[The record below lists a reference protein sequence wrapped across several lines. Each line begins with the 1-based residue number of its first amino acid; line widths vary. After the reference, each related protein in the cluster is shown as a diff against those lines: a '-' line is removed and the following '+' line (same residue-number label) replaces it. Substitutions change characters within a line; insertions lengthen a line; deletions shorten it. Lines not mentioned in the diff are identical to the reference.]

1 MAYQGGL
8 IVLFVLPLPQD
19 SKLGFSQFTDS
30 FVFIC
35 VRPKK
40 EKKKKRKRL
49 SSPVSILHFL
59 LPHTRRAPAYPRRFF
74 FFLCRRHH
82 ST

>member
-19 SKLGFSQFTDS
+19 SKLGFGQFTDS
-30 FVFIC
+30 FVLMC
-35 VRPKK
+35 GALKK
-40 EKKKKRKRL
+40 NKKKTPLFPRVNTSL
-49 SSPVSILHFL
+49 PASS
-59 LPHTRRAPAYPRRFF
+59 HTPGSCLDFF
-74 FFLCRRHH
+74 FPFFCCRHH